1 MTSAFLFTA
10 VWVLG
15 PFQLEG
21 SVPESLKDGMVQVC
35 FLLNQSL
42 LEGISENLSLLRAGL
57 ALVGRAHSCGSFQC
71 HISPS
76 PKLCGRQSLILP
88 FNPLIPLKAP
98 GKLHAFY
105 G

>member
-1 MTSAFLFTA
+1 MTSAFLLTA

-21 SVPESLKDGMVQVC
+21 SVPEPLKDGMVQVC
-35 FLLNQSL
+35 FLLNQSS
-42 LEGISENLSLLRAGL
+42 LEGISGDLSLLRAGL

-71 HISPS
+71 HILP
-76 PKLCGRQSLILP
+76 PPLCGRQSLILP
-88 FNPLIPLKAP
+88 FNPLIPLKAL